1 MAIEIK
7 YSQAVRVFLKHLQQ
21 NNMTNRWLESFRQT
35 LHGSFRRFIASELT
49 IYPLNLDKIK
59 NRYSKPRQY
68 SFAYSVNRFHT
79 FIQSNPHL
87 GKASFSRAVAE
98 LLEHSNELC
107 IATKRAIR
115 NEVFKVVSF
124 DIDDLAVS
132 HIPVKVIQDCM
143 RGPSRHMLVRGKR
156 FFKFLIHA
164 NLLDPRHLP
173 PHSSKIMSFIEQDDD
188 SDRGEPLEL
197 EQACRIYVRHLIREK
212 RLRWEAIRSAYY
224 HSTSFADFAGHKTR
238 LKLIRR
244 DDILGYLNHLELQ
257 RGYSQR
263 SKITVLTTLRSFLAF
278 FAAQRLIQAGTAAN
292 IRIKRV
298 KKLDKS
304 CLSEEQLSSIFKAA
318 YLKYQP
324 YEGITP
330 TDSRVTLEKW
340 LAARDWAILS
350 LLICTGLRTKEI
362 ASLKTDSIDFRQRV
376 IRICGKGDN
385 SYQVRERILPVTE
398 PITLS
403 ATEIY
408 LRLRPESIFDQ
419 LFLNTHLEPLN
430 TYGFAKVVNKMK
442 RELLAQQSLTITE
455 IRRSFVN
462 LCAEKGIDP
471 LILKQIMGHNCLA
484 TTMKYYL
491 TVREQHLREV
501 WEKTN
506 PLLYFSKREFEQ
518 WMI

>member
-7 YSQAVRVFLKHLQQ
+7 YSQAVRIFLKHLQQ

-35 LHGSFRRFIASELT
+35 LQGSFKRFIATELS
-49 IYPLNLDKIK
+49 IYPLSLDKIRS
-59 NRYSKPRQY
+59 RYSKPRQY
-68 SFAYSVNRFHT
+68 SFAYSVKRFHS
-79 FIQSNPHL
+79 FVESKPHL
-87 GKASFSRAVAE
+87 SKASFGHAVAE
-98 LLEHSNELC
+98 LFEHSKELY

-115 NEVFKVVSF
+115 NDVFKVLSF
-124 DIDDLAVS
+124 DIDDLAVA
-132 HIPVKVIQDCM
+132 HIPVKVIRDCM

-164 NLLDPRHLP
+164 NLLDPTHLP
-173 PHSSKIMSFIEQDDD
+173 PPTSKIMSFIEQEED
-188 SDRGEPLEL
+188 SNSREPLKL
-197 EQACRIYVRHLIREK
+197 EQVCRIYVKHLIREK

-224 HSTSFADFAGHKTR
+224 HITSFADFVGQKKR
-238 LKLIRR
+238 IKLIRR
-244 DDILGYLNHLELQ
+244 DDILGYLNHLELKL
-257 RGYSQR
+257 GYSQC
-263 SKITVLTTLRSFLAF
+263 SKIAILTTIRSFLAF
-278 FAAQRLIQAGTAAN
+278 FAAQGLIRAGTAAN
-292 IRIKRV
+292 IRIKKM
-298 KKLDKS
+298 KKIDKS

-324 YEGITP
+324 YEGMSP
-330 TDSRVTLEKW
+330 ADSRVTLERW
-340 LAARDWAILS
+340 LAARDWSIIC

-362 ASLKTDSIDFRQRV
+362 ASLKTDSIDFRQRL
-376 IRICGKGDN
+376 IRIRGKGDN
-385 SYQVRERILPVTE
+385 TYRVRERIIPVTE

-403 ATEIY
+403 AAETY
-408 LRLRPESIFDQ
+408 LRLRPKSIFDHF
-419 LFLNTHLEPLN
+419 FLNTHIEPLK
-430 TYGFAKVVNKMK
+430 TSGFAKVVNKMK
-442 RELLAQQSLTITE
+442 RELFPQQSLTITE

-471 LILKQIMGHNCLA
+471 LILKQIMGHNSLA